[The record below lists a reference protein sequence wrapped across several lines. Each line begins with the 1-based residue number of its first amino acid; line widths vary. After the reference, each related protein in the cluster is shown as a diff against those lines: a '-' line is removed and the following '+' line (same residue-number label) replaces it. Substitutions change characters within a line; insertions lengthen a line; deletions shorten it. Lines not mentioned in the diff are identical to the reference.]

1 MVPRQNIMNTETEHE
16 YIVRMSQGDTRS
28 FETLFLAWH
37 PRLIGFLE
45 GFVKNEETARDMAQ
59 DIFFTIWEQ
68 REKFVEIRSFG
79 AYLFRMARNAVYNY
93 HDRKHVHDRF
103 ENASSRSETASS
115 NEVEEALFVQELE
128 SLIQLAVS
136 NMPPQRELIYRLS
149 REKNLSNEEIAQML
163 HISKRTVE
171 NHLSLALSDIRK
183 IVKICILFFYH

>member
-128 SLIQLAVS
+128 SLGFFPLKSEPGNGLLAFTES
-136 NMPPQRELIYRLS
+136 L
-149 REKNLSNEEIAQML
+149 NLNFRHAF
-163 HISKRTVE
+163 R
-171 NHLSLALSDIRK
+171 IRMS
-183 IVKICILFFYH
+183 